1 MSSFQIVKNGFAALL
16 LVAVA
21 AACAGKKA
29 PDPTGTVSGT
39 INYGP
44 DVQLSPT
51 AVAYV
56 RLADVTKGDV
66 DGKTIL
72 QKEMRDLA
80 QSPLPYE
87 LTYKEKH
94 IDPMHQYAVDVRVVD
109 KGKLLLISPPK
120 QMVITQGNPQTL
132 DLTLTP
138 ARGF

>member
-1 MSSFQIVKNGFAALL
+1 MSCFQILKNGIAALL
-16 LVAVA
+16 LVVIA
-21 AACAGKKA
+21 AACTGKKA
-29 PDPTGTVSGT
+29 PDPMGTVSGT

-66 DGKTIL
+66 DGKTIV
-72 QKEMRDLA
+72 QTEIPDLT

-94 IDPMHQYAVDVRVVD
+94 IDPMHLYAVDVRIVD

-120 QMVITQGNPQTL
+120 QMVITQSNPQTL